1 MSSAK
6 IFTSP
11 AAGPVPLPQHAQD
24 TPQAKRTS
32 KKRSADVL
40 DAPKPP
46 AKKKR
51 TSVQDRERERYEKLH
66 KDSLCIVSPTDGKH
80 VECRRCGQTI
90 KLSNKNNYDS
100 EHWVKHRRVCLKH
113 TEGEVAAMRIANAE
127 ARRKAESTPELT
139 TDAASDT
146 TGTNASANSEASSS
160 RAPSPPAPA
169 PAPHRPWLDA
179 RRHHESHRLT
189 SADLC
194 AEYLAAA
201 HLGERDDAHAPCTD
215 VLDAIQAW
223 TPARLRPGACFAAAA
238 AASVPDV
245 DPARLRLKPAT
256 WWDESDSDSDVDADA
271 GDDLDDSPGDALRDD
286 AGRGE
291 ACLPRPRP

>member
-11 AAGPVPLPQHAQD
+11 TAGPVPLPQHAQEAS
-24 TPQAKRTS
+24 QAKRTS

-51 TSVQDRERERYEKLH
+51 TTVQDRERERYEKLQ
-66 KDSLCIVSPTDGKH
+66 KDSLCIASPTDGKH

-100 EHWVKHRRVCLKH
+100 EHWIKHRKLCLKH
-113 TEGEVAAMRIANAE
+113 SEEYVATLRRENAE

-139 TDAASDT
+139 TDTASDT

-169 PAPHRPWLDA
+169 PAPSPHRPWLDA
-179 RRHHESHRLT
+179 RRHYESHRLT

-194 AEYLAAA
+194 ADYLAAA
-201 HLGERDDAHAPCTD
+201 HLGERDDARACPD

-223 TPARLRPGACFAAAA
+223 TPARLRPGACFAAA
-238 AASVPDV
+238 PNV
-245 DPARLRLKPAT
+245 DPARLRLRPAA
-256 WWDESDSDSDVDADA
+256 WWNGSDSDADA
-271 GDDLDDSPGDALRDD
+271 GGSDDLDDSPGDALRDD
-286 AGRGE
+286 ARGE
-291 ACLPRPRP
+291 ACLPQPRP